1 MALRRDAQG
10 HEVEVP
16 LDEVRP
22 GDLLLVK
29 PGARVPVDGVVCQG
43 RSAVDESLLT
53 GESMPVDKAPGD
65 PLVGGSIN
73 GTGSLLMKAEK
84 VGQETLVAEIVRMVG
99 EAQRSRAPIQRLAD
113 AVAAWFVPAVLGT
126 AGLTFATWMLA
137 GPEPRLAH
145 ALMAAVS
152 VLIIACPCALGLAT
166 PMSIMVAAGRGAAA
180 GVLFRNAE
188 AIETLGRVDT
198 LVVDK
203 TGTLTEGH
211 PRLLTIEPGPA
222 ALSASGQPAQEA
234 DAASLLRLAAAVERR
249 SEHPLAAAI
258 VEAARERGL
267 ALPDPER
274 FASLPGQGATG
285 MVDGRTVAV
294 GSEGFLR
301 GLDIDV
307 LAGDPGAR
315 AAALR
320 RDGQTVVLVAVDGR
334 SAGLLGLSDPIRA
347 STPAALDRLRSEGL
361 RIVMATGDNRL
372 TAEAVAGRLGL
383 EEVAAEILPAG
394 KRDLVARL
402 EAEGRLVAMAGDGV
416 NDAPA
421 LAAAHVGVAL
431 GSGTAVAIGSAGVTL
446 VRGDLAALLRA
457 RRLSRAALRNIRQN
471 LFFAF
476 AYNALCIP
484 VAAGALY
491 PVWGWLLSPMLA
503 SLAMSLSSVT
513 VITNSLRLRR
523 LAL

>member
-1 MALRRDAQG
+1 
-10 HEVEVP
+10 
-16 LDEVRP
+16 
-22 GDLLLVK
+22 
-29 PGARVPVDGVVCQG
+29 
-43 RSAVDESLLT
+43 
-53 GESMPVDKAPGD
+53 
-65 PLVGGSIN
+65 
-73 GTGSLLMKAEK
+73 
-84 VGQETLVAEIVRMVG
+84 MVS

-113 AVAAWFVPAVLGT
+113 AVAAWFVPAVLVT
-126 AGLTFATWMLA
+126 AGLTFAIWLLA

-145 ALMAAVS
+145 ALVAAVS

-188 AIETLGRVDT
+188 ALETLGRVDT

-203 TGTLTEGH
+203 TGTLTEGR
-211 PRLLTIEPGPA
+211 PLLLTILAGPA
-222 ALSASGQPAQEA
+222 PGAATGRTTQE
-234 DAASLLRLAAAVERR
+234 DDGAALLRLAAAVERR

-274 FASLPGQGATG
+274 FESVPGQGAKGT
-285 MVDGRTVAV
+285 VEGRMVAV
-294 GSEGFLR
+294 GSEDFLR
-301 GLDIDV
+301 RIGIAPASGL
-307 LAGDPGAR
+307 GGSE
-315 AAALR
+315 ALR
-320 RDGQTVVLVAVDGR
+320 REGQTVVHVAVDGR
-334 SAGLLGLSDPIRA
+334 TAGLLGLSDPIRP
-347 STPAALDRLRSEGL
+347 STADVLGRLRAERL
-361 RIVMATGDNRL
+361 RIVMATGDNRV
-372 TAEAVAGRLGL
+372 TAEAVAGRLGID
-383 EEVAAEILPAG
+383 EVAAEILPAG
-394 KRDLVARL
+394 KRDLVERL
-402 EAEGRLVAMAGDGV
+402 KAEGRVVAMAGDGV

-457 RRLSRAALRNIRQN
+457 RRLSHAALRNIRQN
-471 LFFAF
+471 LVFAF

-513 VITNSLRLRR
+513 VIANALRLRR
-523 LAL
+523 LPL